1 MLIVVSSLAPEAR
14 EHYRV
19 LGERVATPDAVA
31 QANKTLR
38 AFEHFGVQVSE
49 HGYGVEDNARLFDAH
64 ETLLA
69 RHTDRSEAVD
79 ASKLAGVTYS
89 VALRGAKHERQSART
104 LCNTC
109 ITPLLDEG
117 RVQDATRLQTLIKQ
131 TAAAPDDNTLLD
143 HIKRLQAML
152 ADATLA
158 PLFATRGGP
167 SISTRL
173 ETARV
178 TLLGATRDRAA
189 HPDVST
195 ASEERNIIEGIIVV
209 NCRNAY
215 AAARVAA
222 RRLGQ
227 PAIASEFKLVHFRSN
242 TRSAPAGDEP
252 PTGEPGTVEPAPSE

>member
-1 MLIVVSSLAPEAR
+1 MLIHVSSLAPEAR

-49 HGYGVEDNARLFDAH
+49 HGYGVDDHGRLSDAH

-69 RHTDRSEAVD
+69 RHTDRSGAMD

-89 VALRGAKHERQSART
+89 AALRGAKHERQSART

-109 ITPLLDEG
+109 ISPLRDEG
-117 RVQDATRLQTLIKQ
+117 KVQDAQRLETLLKQ
-131 TAAAPDDNTLLD
+131 TKAAPDDNTLLD
-143 HIKRLQAML
+143 HIKRLQAIL
-152 ADATLA
+152 AEPALM

-167 SISTRL
+167 SISARL
-173 ETARV
+173 ETSRV
-178 TLLGATRDRAA
+178 TLLGAIRDRAA
-189 HPDVST
+189 HPDVSV

-227 PAIASEFKLVHFRSN
+227 PHIANEFKLVYFRSN

-252 PTGEPGTVEPAPSE
+252 ENDDQPETSE